1 MYRYHYIHAS
11 QRKMSW
17 SNDPTYEFVG
27 IDPHNHKDKDGE
39 AFSHGTVVVLVHV
52 DEQKIRYLLT
62 PPVTSDSSVLA
73 FSRRDR
79 WQQPASGNGHGP
91 RQHAHILCTRPAALV
106 PGPLRFPSTR
116 AELRDRQADFV
127 LLSCL
132 RTPRARYWQAGSG
145 CSGHDWVADWAR
157 FGLWATA

>member
-1 MYRYHYIHAS
+1 
-11 QRKMSW
+11 MS
-17 SNDPTYEFVG
+17 
-27 IDPHNHKDKDGE
+27 K
-39 AFSHGTVVVLVHV
+39 
-52 DEQKIRYLLT
+52 KIRYLLT

-79 WQQPASGNGHGP
+79 WPQPASGNGHGP
-91 RQHAHILCTRPAALV
+91 GQHAHILCTRPAALV

-127 LLSCL
+127 LSCL

-145 CSGHDWVADWAR
+145 CSGHDWVAD
-157 FGLWATA
+157 

>member
-1 MYRYHYIHAS
+1 MGRHFPMGQLS
-11 QRKMSW
+11 SSSTSMS
-17 SNDPTYEFVG
+17 
-27 IDPHNHKDKDGE
+27 K
-39 AFSHGTVVVLVHV
+39 
-52 DEQKIRYLLT
+52 KIRYLLT

-127 LLSCL
+127 LSCL
-132 RTPRARYWQAGSG
+132 RTPRARYWRAGS
-145 CSGHDWVADWAR
+145 VQAR
-157 FGLWATA
+157 VVPVTTGWLTELGSVCEPQSNKYYYIIK